1 MRGPAGAPAAGLSRW
16 ARPPGTGAPRWSAA
30 ADPSGSSD
38 TAKYLTRAI
47 SSAPILQLAG
57 TASRPPSGRR
67 CAMASPAWTRRT
79 LARTRCLRG
88 RRQEQ
93 KPAIRA
99 ACLKLL
105 ERGRDP
111 RGTLAE

>member
-1 MRGPAGAPAAGLSRW
+1 MRGPAGAPAAGLSLW
-16 ARPPGTGAPRWSAA
+16 ERPPGTGTPRWSAA

-47 SSAPILQLAG
+47 SSAPFSSSQAPRLG
-57 TASRPPSGRR
+57 PPG
-67 CAMASPAWTRRT
+67 AA
-79 LARTRCLRG
+79 ARWLHPPGPGSHSQGLGACG
-88 RRQEQ
+88 VDGQEQ